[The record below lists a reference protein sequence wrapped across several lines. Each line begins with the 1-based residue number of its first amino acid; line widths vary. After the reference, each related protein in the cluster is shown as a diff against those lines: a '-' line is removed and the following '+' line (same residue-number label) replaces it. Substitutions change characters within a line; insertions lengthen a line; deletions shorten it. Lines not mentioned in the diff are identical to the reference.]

1 MFEMTNILNKL
12 CHLYLFHSDKQLL
25 KFIFA
30 LLKTF
35 FVCVA
40 ISTVTHSFTLVGH
53 DESEAF
59 IFLKDELNSKTRTHN
74 LPSPFLMQ
82 YVKPFI
88 SYRFFFLFL
97 VKIKQSLICLPCLC
111 TFILI
116 QPNSHYLTIFLFLF
130 PPPLLS
136 LFLSIFSFSLAFY
149 LFIPSSLFLSSFLLT
164 PTSLKSSIN
173 RPNYLQSLCL
183 SNKMLFL
190 LLICTSNHALRQM
203 RLRLVN
209 FPLSLIVCCLQ
220 C

>member
-59 IFLKDELNSKTRTHN
+59 IFLKDELNSKTRTNN

-136 LFLSIFSFSLAFY
+136 LFLSIFFSLWLFISSSPPLSFSLPFFLHPPHSNLASIDQIIFNLYVY
-149 LFIPSSLFLSSFLLT
+149 LTKCFSYSLFVFL
-164 PTSLKSSIN
+164 I
-173 RPNYLQSLCL
+173 
-183 SNKMLFL
+183 ML
-190 LLICTSNHALRQM
+190 
-203 RLRLVN
+203 
-209 FPLSLIVCCLQ
+209 
-220 C
+220 